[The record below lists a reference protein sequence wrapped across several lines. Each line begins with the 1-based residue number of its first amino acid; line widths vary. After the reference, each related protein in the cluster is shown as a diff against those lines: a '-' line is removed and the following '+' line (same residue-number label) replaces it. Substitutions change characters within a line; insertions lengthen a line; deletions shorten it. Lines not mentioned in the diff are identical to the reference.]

1 MSVSVTFLC
10 DRTGCNATESIPL
23 YEYLYDEEADER
35 GSTAAIEAVVP
46 GGWAYEHS
54 GLNDVLHCPK
64 HVETKPRGWRR

>member
-10 DRTGCNATESIPL
+10 DRIGCENAESMPL

-46 GGWAYEHS
+46 EGWAYETA
-54 GLNDVLHCPK
+54 GLEDVLHCPE
-64 HVETKPRGWRR
+64 HVGKSA